1 LSQEFRSQDGL
12 LPAEKSMAFE
22 VSCSQCQGRLM
33 VEQAGQVV
41 ACPHC
46 GTHLAIPDAAPS
58 DAATVDSVPDDEPA
72 TAAAEIPS
80 DPAPAENEAA
90 SAENTVPEAAA
101 EIQPDSPLVFE
112 NPAFAQET
120 QDEIP
125 VFNPAPEEA
134 TQNEPAVETIAAPDS
149 VADQSADAG
158 DEEVSVSP
166 DNPFAGGSPDFGV
179 GFGSAPAEENP
190 FSGGDFN
197 FGEAD
202 AGSVTT
208 VSEFVPAPAPD
219 DGSESAEAAPLD
231 AATDPADAQEQ
242 PAEAPQPTA
251 ETSPVPEAA
260 PGLGTFTAEASEDA
274 AGVAGQLTPDENG
287 TISAV
292 DSVPE
297 PVGTSPVE
305 QPQTAAYQPPAAASP
320 DTVPRSKYVLVL
332 SWASAATIAALF
344 LAYVLTTSQT
354 SQLES
359 LPDVKPPK
367 KDDEIVYKLV
377 PENAPMPPGHVLA
390 LGETQRYG
398 NLKVTATRVTRGPVQ
413 FEHYD
418 ANSNRT
424 KDDGPEV
431 LKLWL
436 KFENVSSDQSI
447 APLDELVFQR
457 DDRDFENVR
466 ANIFLARA
474 SQKLKTGT
482 RLMVYDLNT
491 SGDWN
496 LKAQQVEHEIPPG
509 GQLETYI
516 PTTPEGIGD
525 VLGSDEELVW
535 RVHFRKGY
543 SPKNYGVTTV
553 VEVSFSESDIES
565 DSTVP
570 AAPAPADIE
579 DNASKA

>member
-1 LSQEFRSQDGL
+1 
-12 LPAEKSMAFE
+12 MAFE

-46 GTHLAIPDAAPS
+46 GTHLAIPDAVPS
-58 DAATVDSVPDDEPA
+58 DAAAVESVPDDEPA

-80 DPAPAENEAA
+80 EPAPTENEAA
-90 SAENTVPEAAA
+90 SVENTVPEAAS
-101 EIQPDSPLVFE
+101 EIQPDSPPVFE
-112 NPAFAQET
+112 PPTFAQET

-125 VFNPAPEEA
+125 VFNPAAEDA
-134 TQNEPAVETIAAPDS
+134 TQNEPAIETVAAPDS
-149 VADQSADAG
+149 VADQPADTG
-158 DEEVSVSP
+158 DEEASVSP

-179 GFGSAPAEENP
+179 GFGSAPADENP

-197 FGEAD
+197 FGDAD

-208 VSEFVPAPAPD
+208 VSEFVPAPVSE
-219 DGSESAEAAPLD
+219 DGSESAEAAG
-231 AATDPADAQEQ
+231 DPADTPEQ
-242 PAEAPQPTA
+242 PSEDSQPNA
-251 ETSPVPEAA
+251 ETSPVAATAPE
-260 PGLGTFTAEASEDA
+260 LGTFTAEASEDA
-274 AGVAGQLTPDENG
+274 AGIAGQLTPDENG
-287 TISAV
+287 TVSAI

-297 PVGTSPVE
+297 SVNTTPAEPIR
-305 QPQTAAYQPPAAASP
+305 TAAYQPLAAASP

-344 LAYVLTTSQT
+344 LAYLLTTSQT

-367 KDDEIVYKLV
+367 KNDEIVYKLV

-418 ANSNRT
+418 ASSNRT
-424 KDDGPEV
+424 RDDGPEV

-474 SQKLKTGT
+474 SFKDEITKWKEAKSKTE
-482 RLMVYDLNT
+482 RPPSLVVYDLNT

-516 PTTPEGIGD
+516 PTNPEGIGD

-553 VEVSFSESDIES
+553 VEVTFSESDIET
-565 DSTVP
+565 DSTAP
-570 AAPAPADIE
+570 AAPASADSD
-579 DNASKA
+579 DNAPKA